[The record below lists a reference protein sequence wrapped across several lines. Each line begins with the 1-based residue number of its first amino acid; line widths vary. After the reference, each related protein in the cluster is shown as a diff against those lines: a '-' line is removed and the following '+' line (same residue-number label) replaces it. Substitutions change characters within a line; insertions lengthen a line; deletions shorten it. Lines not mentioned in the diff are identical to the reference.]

1 MALSGQCGSCAD
13 RRTATHDSDFP
24 ASSQQEPA
32 GQTHLPGNWHLPD
45 WDGDASNDTSG
56 ASLQDPGSTFYLDDM
71 AAFARALDLRQG
83 GVDAAGQSWDD
94 PAYPAQNLRTY
105 TLGFALMTRVCALR
119 RRLAVAATSALLTP
133 AGCPMRWGTLWGRLV
148 RIAALFRQR
157 RWTAR
162 P

>member
-1 MALSGQCGSCAD
+1 MLTDGLP
-13 RRTATHDSDFP
+13 THDSDFP

-32 GQTHLPGNWHLPD
+32 GQNPHLPGNWHLPD

-105 TLGFALMTRVCALR
+105 TLGFAIDDPRLR
-119 RRLAVAATSALLTP
+119 AAA
-133 AGCPMRWGTLWGRLV
+133 AGWRWPLP
-148 RIAALFRQR
+148 QR
-157 RWTAR
+157 C
-162 P
+162 